1 VQPQISTDYRR
12 KAEPSEEGVVQ
23 VADILG
29 PRKKAKQDRDE
40 RIAHA
45 AEGRESREK
54 FASKKAKRRE
64 EGPHSST
71 TNREKAR
78 KKNLMMTIHK
88 IRKSNKGGLVG
99 HGKKFRAMERKRQ
112 KGKVKK

>member
-1 VQPQISTDYRR
+1 MQ
-12 KAEPSEEGVVQ
+12 
-23 VADILG
+23 
-29 PRKKAKQDRDE
+29 
-40 RIAHA
+40 HA
-45 AEGRESREK
+45 ASGREDREK
-54 FASKKAKRRE
+54 FASKMALRRE
-64 EGPHSST
+64 DGPHTST

-88 IRKSNKGGLVG
+88 IRKGGKAGLAG